1 MNYAPQDDQR
11 VIYHE
16 GVAEDVDGRTAV
28 VRFVQ
33 NGACGSC
40 TLKSV
45 CNPAEQRVR
54 TVTAAHDGTVA
65 PGDRVQVG
73 VAESVA
79 WLSILFSF
87 VFPFLVVATTFF
99 YVYLRGGN
107 DIAAGL
113 LSIAALPLYYLLI
126 YLNRQRFRSK
136 VQFTVLSETARTH
149 TPLRGL
155 S

>member
-1 MNYAPQDDQR
+1 MIYAPHDDRR

-16 GVAEDVDGRTAV
+16 GVAEDVEGTTAV

-40 TLKSV
+40 TLQSI
-45 CNPAEQRVR
+45 CNPAEQKVR
-54 TVTAAHDGTVA
+54 TVTAWHDGRVA
-65 PGDRVQVG
+65 AGDRVQVG

-79 WLSILFSF
+79 WLAILFSF

-99 YVYLRGGN
+99 FFYLNSGN
-107 DIAAGL
+107 DIVAGL
-113 LSIAALPLYYLLI
+113 LSVAALPLYYAIL
-126 YLNRQRFRSK
+126 YLNRKKFRRK
-136 VQFTVLSETARTH
+136 VQFTVLPELSRNH
-149 TPLRGL
+149 TPVRGL